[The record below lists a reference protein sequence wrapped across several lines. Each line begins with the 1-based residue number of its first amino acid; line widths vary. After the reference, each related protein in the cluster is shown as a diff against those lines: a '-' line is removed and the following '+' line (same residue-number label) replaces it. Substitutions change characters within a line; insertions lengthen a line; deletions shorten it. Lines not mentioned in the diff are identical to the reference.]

1 MIVVDL
7 VRMVRPLNIFMI
19 SAMTV
24 AGVWFGNSDEGLLS
38 YLLALFVAVTYSS
51 IAMIHNDIIDLEID
65 QINAPH
71 RAIAAGRVTK
81 RQATV
86 YSVALFIV
94 GTTAGLSLLNV
105 PCILIMFTS
114 LVLSLA
120 YNARLK
126 KTGIAGN
133 IIVGFTATSSFI
145 YGDAVSAEWAHLW
158 PADAWNASVYLFLI
172 SAILNTSREVCKGIM
187 DTEGDNKY
195 GVKTIAVVYGK
206 SVAARLVI
214 VLVFGALSLG
224 LVSVFVTSV
233 FGYIFI
239 IMILS
244 FVILILIVGIPLVK
258 NPTYENAKQFKL
270 WIHPIML
277 FALIMVI
284 IDKLYA

>member
-1 MIVVDL
+1 
-7 VRMVRPLNIFMI
+7 MI
-19 SAMTV
+19 SSMTL
-24 AGVWFGNSDEGLLS
+24 AGIWFGNSDEILVN
-38 YLLALFVAVTYSS
+38 YLLALFVAVTYAS

-65 QINAPH
+65 KINAPH

-86 YSVALFIV
+86 YSITLFIV

-105 PCILIMFTS
+105 PCILIMFTT
-114 LVLSLA
+114 LVLSLV

-126 KTGIAGN
+126 KTGLAGN
-133 IIVGFTATSSFI
+133 IIVGFTATSAFI
-145 YGDAVSAEWAHLW
+145 YGDAVSSEWAHLW
-158 PADAWNASVYLFLI
+158 PTNAWNASVYLFLI

-187 DTEGDNKY
+187 DTEGDSKH

-206 SVAARLVI
+206 SFAARLVI
-214 VLVFGALSLG
+214 VMIFVALTLG
-224 LVSVFVTSV
+224 IVSVFITNV
-233 FGYIFI
+233 FGYIFVV
-239 IMILS
+239 MILS
-244 FVILILIVGIPLVK
+244 FVVLILIVGIPLVK